1 MYFTQ
6 DQIDRANQTD
16 LVSFLQSQGEQLTRA
31 GQEYRW
37 KRHDS
42 LTLRGNKWYRH
53 SQSRG
58 GNPIDF
64 VMEFYGRS
72 FTEAV
77 QMLTGEQG
85 AGRPEQTSQPSH
97 GTPAKSSDFVGKG
110 GAAERASFSPQG
122 GNERYGACD
131 DAFRLPPRNNDN
143 STARNY
149 LTAARRID
157 EDVTGFF
164 FDSGDIYEEASHLN
178 AVFVGRDLDGIP
190 RYAHQRGTAE
200 RFRLD
205 VKGSD
210 KAFNFCYRGEG
221 ERLFV
226 FEAPIDLLSFLCLFK
241 RDWKRQSYLSLGG
254 VGERALLRFL
264 SDSPNIKT
272 VYLCLD
278 SDRAGSEACIRLNA
292 LIPDTY
298 AVNRLV
304 PLFKDWN
311 EVLQR
316 REEVTDGKYLREAVY
331 GLRQPPQEETVEI
344 IRMSDVDTQ
353 TVEWLWE
360 PYIPFG
366 KVTIVQGNPGEG
378 KTTLALRLCAACTN
392 RRPFPLMPEHEP
404 FNVIYQ
410 TAEDGLGDTV
420 KPRLME
426 ADADLDRVLVI
437 DEGKQG
443 LSLSDERIE
452 RAIRQTGARLIIL
465 DPIQAYV
472 GEKTDMNKANEVRPI
487 FRRLADVA
495 ERTGCAV
502 VLIGHL
508 NKAAGGQ
515 SAYRG
520 LGSIDFRAAARSVL
534 LIGRVKREP
543 NVRVIIHDKSSL
555 APEGKPMAFCLDPE
569 TGFEWIGEYDITA
582 DELLSGAGGNTATKT
597 EQAEKLILDLLADG
611 KELPSDE
618 IERAA
623 AEAGISARTVR
634 AAKRNLDGRITSRR
648 IGASWYHALKK

>member
-1 MYFTQ
+1 MTYTKE
-6 DQIDRANQTD
+6 QIDRANQTD
-16 LVSFLQSQGEQLTRA
+16 LVSFLQAQGEQLERA

-42 LTLRGNKWYRH
+42 LTVRENRWYRH
-53 SQSRG
+53 SQSKG
-58 GNPIDF
+58 GGPIDF
-64 VMEFYGRS
+64 VMEFYGKS
-72 FTEAV
+72 FLEAV
-77 QMLTGEQG
+77 EMLIGERGEAPPPVYLQ
-85 AGRPEQTSQPSH
+85 
-97 GTPAKSSDFVGKG
+97 
-110 GAAERASFSPQG
+110 
-122 GNERYGACD
+122 
-131 DAFRLPPRNNDN
+131 FRLPPKSPDN
-143 STARNY
+143 QTARNY

-157 EDVTGFF
+157 EDVSGFF
-164 FDSGDIYEEASHLN
+164 FSCGDLYEEAAHHN
-178 AVFVGRDLDGIP
+178 AVFVGRDESGIP
-190 RYAHQRGTAE
+190 RYAHQRGTVGS
-200 RFRLD
+200 FRLD

-210 KAFNFCYRGEG
+210 KTFNFCYRGEG

-241 RDWKRQSYLSLGG
+241 KEWQKQSYLSLGG
-254 VGERALLRFL
+254 VSEKALLRFL
-264 SDSPNIKT
+264 SDRPNIKT

-278 SDRAGSEACIRLNA
+278 SDKAGTDACSRLNSI
-292 LIPDTY
+292 IPQGYT
-298 AVNRLV
+298 VNRLV

-316 REEVTDGKYLREAVY
+316 KEEITDGKYLREAVY
-331 GLRQPPQEETVEI
+331 GLREPQQEETVEI
-344 IRMSDVDTQ
+344 IRMSEVDTQ

-392 RRPFPLMPEHEP
+392 RKPFPAMAEHEP

-426 ADADLDRVLVI
+426 ADADLDRGLVI
-437 DEGKQG
+437 DEGKQE

-472 GEKTDMNKANEVRPI
+472 GEKTDMNKANEIRPI
-487 FRRLADVA
+487 FRRLAEVA

-555 APEGKPMAFCLDPE
+555 APEGKPVAFCLDPE
-569 TGFEWIGEYDITA
+569 TGFSWIGEYDITA

-597 EQAEKLILDLLADG
+597 EQAERLILDLLADG
-611 KELPSDE
+611 KELASED
-618 IERAA
+618 IEKAA
-623 AEAGISARTVR
+623 TEAGISARTVR
-634 AAKRNLDGRITSRR
+634 AAKRNLDGRITSKR
-648 IGASWYHALKK
+648 IGAAWYHALKK